1 MRLPGCSD
9 LLRLFRRY
17 VALGAGRIGID
28 REPDNA
34 LARTFILQLLHVAAA
49 VMLLHERTFRIQ
61 PFQHAILTLVLRT
74 RVRRAFR
81 VGERTIWR
89 SAAYRRRVER
99 DKCCSERRT

>member
-34 LARTFILQLLHVAAA
+34 LAPIFILQLLHVAAA
-49 VMLLHERTFRIQ
+49 VMLLHERTFRIK
-61 PFQHAILTLVLRT
+61 PFKHDILTLVLRK
-74 RVRRAFR
+74 RVRIAFR
-81 VGERTIWR
+81 VGDRKIRR
-89 SAAYRRRVER
+89 SASYLARVEAK
-99 DKCCSERRT
+99 DSGGDQ